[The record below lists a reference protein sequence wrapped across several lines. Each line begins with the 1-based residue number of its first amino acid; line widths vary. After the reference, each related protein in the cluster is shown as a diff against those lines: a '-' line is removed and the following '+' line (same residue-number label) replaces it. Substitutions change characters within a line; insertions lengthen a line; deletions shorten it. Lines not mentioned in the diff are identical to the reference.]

1 MFKQKH
7 CFILLLFII
16 FTIKGISVL
25 ANEDYS
31 FKNYNSDNGLSQNTV
46 WSIFQDNLGFMWF
59 GTKDGLNR
67 FDGSTFKVFKFST
80 DSDLRDNVFHR
91 ILQDKNEDIWVATEE
106 GVYVYNIYQEQFRRF
121 NKHTINND
129 SVHGVVTEMIAD
141 EEGDIWMSVEGKGI
155 FHYSIEDD
163 DLMFYSIAI
172 VEDGMKK
179 VSLCSDNSRGVWAFP
194 YSSPIIHINKVTKE
208 VSEFNL
214 FDDEELLF
222 HTGEIHGVF
231 SDQNN
236 LLLLSTSQK
245 GLISIN
251 TINRT
256 HKILL
261 EKDSYGEPIFVRTIE
276 KIDPNTLWIGSETGI
291 YIYNRE
297 TGDVRNIR
305 HNPNIP
311 TSLSDNAIY
320 SIFKDKDGG
329 IWVGT
334 YFGGVDYYSD
344 LNNKFEL
351 FFPIINKPGLSG
363 KRVREICRAQD
374 GNIWIGTED
383 GGLNLFDPKEKVF
396 LPLPIPLKTLY
407 TNIHALLQDGDNFWI
422 STYSKGLNRYNFK
435 TGELVTYTHND
446 HQNSISQT
454 STFAL
459 CKDRQGLLWVGTL
472 SGVDLY
478 DDERDQFIKVEEL
491 IGMSILDIFE
501 DSNGF
506 IWISTF
512 QDGLFRYNP
521 ATKEWKVFTYDASDN
536 TSLPY
541 YKPTSMYEDS
551 KRRLWVTTQGGGF
564 GLFDPINEKFTR
576 YNSSKGLPNDV
587 VYQIV
592 EDDEGFLWLST
603 NQGLVKFDA
612 ENELFINFTVENGL
626 KTNQFNYKS
635 SYKDA
640 EGNIYFGSIDG
651 FIRFNPSLLNTA
663 ETNNEV
669 IFTELLINNIL
680 VNPSYNKS
688 PIDKSIMVTD
698 EIKLPYYQNSVS
710 LKFSLLDY
718 TLLYK
723 NRIFYKLE
731 GFDDNWIKTADN
743 QSIIY
748 SNLNPGKYKLILGSL
763 EQGSIDTIRPL
774 KTLLIIIRPPFWLNI
789 WAYLIY
795 FILISFGLLLLYR
808 LLNIRN
814 KMKRQEGMRIFEQE
828 KERELYKSKINF
840 FTNVAHE
847 IRTPLTLIKAPL
859 DHILKSEAIPEN
871 INENLLIMRKNTSRL
886 LDLTNQLLDF
896 RKTESD
902 SFILN
907 VEPQNVTKLIKD
919 YHLRFTPF
927 AKQKGIQFD
936 LHLPEHDLYAQ
947 VDRDAFK
954 KILTNLLSN
963 GIKYCDNFIKVSA
976 YISGES
982 ERTLHLITENDGELI
997 PKEYKEEIFKPFVQ
1011 FNSNEDKSGSGT
1023 GIGLA
1028 LARTLAELHN
1038 GSIHLEN
1045 DTLLN
1050 KFHLI
1055 LPVGDVKES
1064 IDQIEEIAVNET
1076 SNDINLIES
1085 KNEATVL
1092 LVDDDIELLQFEA
1105 KFLSEYYNV
1114 HTAKNGREALN
1125 VLKRTNINIVV
1136 SDVMMP
1142 EMDGF
1147 ELTEKVKSNI
1157 EFSHIPV
1164 ILLTAKVN
1172 AQSKVQGYEL
1182 GADAYL
1188 DKPFSIDVLLARIEN
1203 LLQSREILRES
1214 FLKNPFIGASTVALT
1229 KSDEEFITKLNNL
1242 IQENISESEF
1252 NVESMAEHFNMS
1264 RASFYRKVKGV
1275 LNLTPNEY
1283 IRVKRLKHAA
1293 EILRDEDI
1301 KVNEV
1306 SYMVGFNSPSYFA
1319 KCFQQQFGILPKD
1332 FQEQK

>member
-1 MFKQKH
+1 
-7 CFILLLFII
+7 
-16 FTIKGISVL
+16 
-25 ANEDYS
+25 
-31 FKNYNSDNGLSQNTV
+31 
-46 WSIFQDNLGFMWF
+46 
-59 GTKDGLNR
+59 
-67 FDGSTFKVFKFST
+67 
-80 DSDLRDNVFHR
+80 
-91 ILQDKNEDIWVATEE
+91 
-106 GVYVYNIYQEQFRRF
+106 
-121 NKHTINND
+121 
-129 SVHGVVTEMIAD
+129 
-141 EEGDIWMSVEGKGI
+141 
-155 FHYSIEDD
+155 
-163 DLMFYSIAI
+163 
-172 VEDGMKK
+172 
-179 VSLCSDNSRGVWAFP
+179 
-194 YSSPIIHINKVTKE
+194 
-208 VSEFNL
+208 
-214 FDDEELLF
+214 
-222 HTGEIHGVF
+222 
-231 SDQNN
+231 
-236 LLLLSTSQK
+236 
-245 GLISIN
+245 
-251 TINRT
+251 
-256 HKILL
+256 
-261 EKDSYGEPIFVRTIE
+261 
-276 KIDPNTLWIGSETGI
+276 
-291 YIYNRE
+291 
-297 TGDVRNIR
+297 
-305 HNPNIP
+305 
-311 TSLSDNAIY
+311 
-320 SIFKDKDGG
+320 
-329 IWVGT
+329 
-334 YFGGVDYYSD
+334 
-344 LNNKFEL
+344 
-351 FFPIINKPGLSG
+351 
-363 KRVREICRAQD
+363 
-374 GNIWIGTED
+374 
-383 GGLNLFDPKEKVF
+383 
-396 LPLPIPLKTLY
+396 
-407 TNIHALLQDGDNFWI
+407 
-422 STYSKGLNRYNFK
+422 
-435 TGELVTYTHND
+435 
-446 HQNSISQT
+446 
-454 STFAL
+454 
-459 CKDRQGLLWVGTL
+459 
-472 SGVDLY
+472 
-478 DDERDQFIKVEEL
+478 
-491 IGMSILDIFE
+491 
-501 DSNGF
+501 
-506 IWISTF
+506 
-512 QDGLFRYNP
+512 
-521 ATKEWKVFTYDASDN
+521 
-536 TSLPY
+536 
-541 YKPTSMYEDS
+541 
-551 KRRLWVTTQGGGF
+551 
-564 GLFDPINEKFTR
+564 
-576 YNSSKGLPNDV
+576 
-587 VYQIV
+587 
-592 EDDEGFLWLST
+592 
-603 NQGLVKFDA
+603 
-612 ENELFINFTVENGL
+612 
-626 KTNQFNYKS
+626 
-635 SYKDA
+635 
-640 EGNIYFGSIDG
+640 
-651 FIRFNPSLLNTA
+651 
-663 ETNNEV
+663 
-669 IFTELLINNIL
+669 
-680 VNPSYNKS
+680 
-688 PIDKSIMVTD
+688 
-698 EIKLPYYQNSVS
+698 
-710 LKFSLLDY
+710 
-718 TLLYK
+718 
-723 NRIFYKLE
+723 
-731 GFDDNWIKTADN
+731 
-743 QSIIY
+743 
-748 SNLNPGKYKLILGSL
+748 
-763 EQGSIDTIRPL
+763 
-774 KTLLIIIRPPFWLNI
+774 
-789 WAYLIY
+789 
-795 FILISFGLLLLYR
+795 
-808 LLNIRN
+808 
-814 KMKRQEGMRIFEQE
+814 MKRQEGMRIFEQE